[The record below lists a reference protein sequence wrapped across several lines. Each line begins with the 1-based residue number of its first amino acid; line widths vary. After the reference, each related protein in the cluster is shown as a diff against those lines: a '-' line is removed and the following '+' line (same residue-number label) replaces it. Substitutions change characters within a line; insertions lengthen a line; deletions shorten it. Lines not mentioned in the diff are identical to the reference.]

1 MAAPADK
8 PVIPT
13 LTGNPVIDSMIGA
26 ALVSA
31 STALATVCVTW
42 MNSHGFQG
50 ADQTQIFGAIF
61 GILGLISTVIW
72 RWVQTRKIQPAVA
85 DHVITAAA
93 TGVIPDSVMK
103 EAVKAPSISETK
115 IEQAVS
121 NTAVIK
127 ENQ

>member
-1 MAAPADK
+1 MADPVNK

-31 STALATVCVTW
+31 STALATICVTW
-42 MNSHGFQG
+42 MNAHGFQG
-50 ADQTQIFGAIF
+50 ADQTQVFGAIF
-61 GILGLISTVIW
+61 GLLGLVATVVW
-72 RWVQTRKIQPAVA
+72 RFVQTRKIKPAVA

-103 EAVKAPSISETK
+103 EAVKAPSISDTK
-115 IEQAVS
+115 IE
-121 NTAVIK
+121 TAVENTQAIK
-127 ENQ
+127 DGK